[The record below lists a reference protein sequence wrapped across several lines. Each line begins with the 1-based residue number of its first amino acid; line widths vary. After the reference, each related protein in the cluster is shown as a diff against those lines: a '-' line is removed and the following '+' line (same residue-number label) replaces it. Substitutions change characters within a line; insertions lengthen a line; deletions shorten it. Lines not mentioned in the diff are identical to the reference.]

1 MLESLAR
8 SRLAIGVLCGFVFLL
23 EIVFPIN
30 YVFGHLYIAPLLLSS
45 FSLSSKTTTITAR
58 IVVFL
63 ATIDFV
69 ILELLHTGAL
79 AIEKIPA
86 YTLIN
91 RLNVIVVLLLTN
103 WLIRR
108 NFKYIYNINLQEAEI
123 THQKADLLAQKGL
136 AQIREDF
143 VHTLTHDLKTPILGA
158 IQIIKSFQQK
168 QFGAVND
175 LQLKVLDTMTQSQ
188 QRSLELV
195 ETLLD
200 IYRNDAEGLTL
211 NLQLVD
217 LWQIAKEAVDTV
229 LILSSE
235 REIKLN
241 LKSSQSQFKSEEQP
255 MKIRADSLQ
264 LIRVFINLLGNAIY
278 HSPRAGQIEVIV
290 DQNNHQYVVQ
300 IIDNGQ
306 GLNPADI
313 PLLFDRFYQAH
324 NQARGSGLGLYLS
337 RQIVE
342 AHGGKIW
349 AEPGVLQG
357 TMFCFSLPVGTVN
370 NV

>member
-1 MLESLAR
+1 MIKSLAR
-8 SRLAIGVLCGFVFLL
+8 SRLAIGVMCGFVFFL
-23 EIVFPIN
+23 EIIAPVN
-30 YVFGHLYIAPLLLSS
+30 YVFGHLYVAPLLLSS
-45 FSLSSKTTTITAR
+45 FSLSSKTTTITTR
-58 IVVFL
+58 IAVFL
-63 ATIDFV
+63 VTIDFV
-69 ILELLHTGAL
+69 VLDLLRSGAFN
-79 AIEKIPA
+79 IEKMPA
-86 YTLIN
+86 YTLTN
-91 RLNVIVVLLLTN
+91 RLNVIVVLLLMN
-103 WLIRR
+103 WLVQR
-108 NFKYIYNINLQEAEI
+108 NFKYIHNINL
-123 THQKADLLAQKGL
+123 QKADLLAQRGL

-158 IQIIKSFQQK
+158 IQIIKSFQHE

-175 LQLKVLDTMTQSQ
+175 LQLKVLNTMTQSQ

-200 IYRNDAEGLTL
+200 VYRNDAEGLTL

-217 LWQIAKEAVDTV
+217 LWQIAKEAVDMV

-235 REIKLN
+235 REITLN
-241 LKSSQSQFKSEEQP
+241 LKCSQSQFKSEEQP
-255 MKIRADSLQ
+255 MKIKADSLQ
-264 LIRVFINLLGNAIY
+264 LIRVFINLLSNAIY

-290 DQNNHQYVVQ
+290 DQNDYQYVVQ
-300 IIDNGQ
+300 VIDNGQ

-349 AEPGVLQG
+349 AEPGVPKG
-357 TMFCFSLPVGTVN
+357 TKFCFSLPVGIVN

>member
-1 MLESLAR
+1 MIESLAR
-8 SRLAIGVLCGFVFLL
+8 SRLAIGVMCGFVFSL
-23 EIVFPIN
+23 EIIAPIN
-30 YVFGHLYIAPLLLSS
+30 YVFGHLYVVPLLLSS
-45 FSLSSKTTTITAR
+45 FSLSSKITTITTR
-58 IVVFL
+58 IAVFL
-63 ATIDFV
+63 VAIDFV
-69 ILELLHTGAL
+69 VLDLLHTGTF
-79 AIEKIPA
+79 AIKEIPV
-86 YTLIN
+86 YTLTN

-103 WLIRR
+103 WLIQR

-123 THQKADLLAQKGL
+123 AHQKSELLTQQSL
-136 AQIREDF
+136 TQIREDF

-158 IQIIKSFQQK
+158 IQIIKSFQQE

-175 LQLKVLDTMTQSQ
+175 LQIKVLNTMNQSQ

-229 LILSSE
+229 LILSSD

-241 LKSSQSQFKSEEQP
+241 LKSSQSEEQP
-255 MKIRADSLQ
+255 MKIKADSLQ
-264 LIRVFINLLGNAIY
+264 LIRVFINLLSNAIY
-278 HSPRAGQIEVIV
+278 HSHRAGQIDVIV
-290 DQNNHQYVVQ
+290 GQNDHQYVVQ
-300 IIDNGQ
+300 VIDNGQ
-306 GLNPADI
+306 GLNPTDI
-313 PLLFDRFYQAH
+313 PLLFGRFYQSH

-342 AHGGKIW
+342 AHDGKIW
-349 AEPGVLQG
+349 AEPGITQG
-357 TMFCFSLPVGTVN
+357 TMFCFSLPVGIVN
-370 NV
+370 NA